1 MKRYLSLLGLA
12 VRAGKVLSGE
22 KACVQAIRNG
32 SACLALLDGAAAQN
46 TTKSVTDACKWH
58 EVPLLIAPANE
69 LGHAIGKP
77 GRMVAA
83 VTDPPLADR
92 INQLEKAEL

>member
-1 MKRYLSLLGLA
+1 MRRYLNMLGLA
-12 VRAGKVLSGE
+12 VRAGKVTSGE
-22 KACVQAIRNG
+22 KASLQAIRNG
-32 SACLALLDGAAAQN
+32 TACLVILDRAAAKN
-46 TTKSVTDACKWH
+46 AEKSITDACKWH
-58 EVPLLIAPANE
+58 EVPLVLTEENE

-92 INQLEKAEL
+92 INLLAKADL